1 MGRQVEH
8 GKDISQN
15 ATKLVVLTNILLG
28 GFSLFASF
36 FHLKSPLV
44 VANLWL
50 TQLTCIPTHDGEDD
64 IHASPCSM
72 WA

>member
-1 MGRQVEH
+1 MEH

-50 TQLTCIPTHDGEDD
+50 ISKVLKKLILTIFCQ
-64 IHASPCSM
+64 CS
-72 WA
+72 